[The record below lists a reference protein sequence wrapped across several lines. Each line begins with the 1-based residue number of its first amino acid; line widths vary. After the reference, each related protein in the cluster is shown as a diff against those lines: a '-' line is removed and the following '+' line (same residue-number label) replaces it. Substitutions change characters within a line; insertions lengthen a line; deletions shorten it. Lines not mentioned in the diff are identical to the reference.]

1 MKPIK
6 LLCVISKI
14 KPQIELR
21 NLVIP
26 KDKKDIRLMKG
37 EKIEETITMS
47 MKDYIA
53 LIGKR

>member
-14 KPQIELR
+14 KPQIEFK
-21 NLVIP
+21 NLIP
-26 KDKKDIRLMKG
+26 LKDKGNVRLMKG
-37 EKIEETITMS
+37 EKIEETVTMS

-53 LIGKR
+53 LIKK